1 MDAQDARVCARMII
15 ASALD
20 GGDVAVLFRLASMA
34 GADLAEVNRLLA
46 AASELAAMIRQP
58 WDRLVI
64 RRS

>member
-1 MDAQDARVCARMII
+1 MII